1 MSTSQQ
7 NNRPLHHTASSRLPD
22 WPKEPNGF
30 YVAILPHHISVA
42 KCNKDNF
49 LWLKAGTIRS
59 IHSERVEIGTDTIL
73 VDGMEIVMD
82 DAQMQNFDHFKSGT
96 VVLWANED
104 N

>member
-7 NNRPLHHTASSRLPD
+7 NNRPLHHTASSR
-22 WPKEPNGF
+22 
-30 YVAILPHHISVA
+30 LPHHISVA

-59 IHSERVEIGTDTIL
+59 IHSGRAEIGTDTIL